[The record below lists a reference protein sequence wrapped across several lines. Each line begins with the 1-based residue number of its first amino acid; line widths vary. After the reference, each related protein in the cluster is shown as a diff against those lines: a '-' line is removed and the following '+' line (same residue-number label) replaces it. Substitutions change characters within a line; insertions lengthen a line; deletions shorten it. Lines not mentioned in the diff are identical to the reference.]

1 VSSAI
6 ELSRE
11 KHATSSAL
19 PLNDTKFFKGF
30 HDREV
35 KDVDFKPLVPI
46 FVGSNP
52 AKDFGFAI
60 QLAYGTYVVLLEC
73 PLVTEI
79 IQ

>member
-1 VSSAI
+1 M
-6 ELSRE
+6 
-11 KHATSSAL
+11 
-19 PLNDTKFFKGF
+19 TKSLKGF
-30 HDREV
+30 CGRKV
-35 KDVDFKPLVPI
+35 KDLDFKPLAPI

-60 QLAYGTYVVLLEC
+60 QLAYGTFVVLLEC